1 MTIKIPM
8 NNWSVMLRRP
18 LPLGYVGENNVEVIH
33 IDIPDA
39 TATYQLYIEPKYE
52 GNAYWLPF
60 DSDGNLEVT
69 QSDFQK
75 SGMYNG
81 QIVATWSDE
90 SVKKSNIFAILIDKS
105 ICPVAS
111 QEDIDGF
118 TKALAEYAKQV
129 EDCKTTAETVTA
141 EAKTVAEEAK
151 EASKEARTAS
161 EEAQTVTAEAKKV
174 AEEAQTATATA
185 KAEAE
190 TAKAIA
196 DEIQAKA
203 DSGAFNGKDGAKG
216 EKGDQGIQ
224 GEKGD
229 KGDQGEKGDKGDT
242 GANGEK
248 GDQGEKGD
256 TGSDGFSPTASVSQ
270 SGTDT
275 TISIT
280 DKSGTTEATITE
292 LSAGTGIDISDH
304 IVGINQTLEDR
315 LYTMQHTKRIFKHLD
330 GYELKSSKNNNR
342 NIFYEGLHNNYR
354 FDGVNACDYALKQ
367 TNYLRLKQGLTPTY
381 YATLDD
387 AINGNNPLTDAT
399 GAVFEKRGT
408 DSVGY
413 LYTMLTNYSLT
424 DTTYTISQNIVI
436 LLNGKTLSLNNSK
449 IICPSKNQLAMLN
462 GTIDFANGSQIQ
474 TTSSALYLLK
484 CTMTGS
490 SNKGYLIGSND
501 LDNGTLAPS
510 HILIADCDIT
520 LTDSYCI
527 QAIMYAKSYI
537 GIFDTK
543 VECIN
548 GEGVGNPVFI
558 TGAQGN
564 SYQTDESMLE
574 VSRCDIKASYN
585 GSTDLGD
592 SSQLCFCL
600 GYSHGLSAI
609 FTDSTI
615 SGENDAIETIGP
627 TFIRN
632 TTLAGGIH
640 GGIYSVHSGQIYDK
654 WKFKADMDLIYI
666 MDSTLQKRKCN
677 YSSQNYYAC
686 YFGYGSNVVCDGV
699 KFLDADGN
707 LYTPAIKDGSG
718 YGLNTEVSLSNCE
731 LKSVRCDSGCTVN
744 LGRGISDTVKNASV
758 SGTKNLT
765 EDVYRY
771 DLVLDM

>member
-18 LPLGYVGENNVEVIH
+18 LPIGYVGENNVEVIH
-33 IDIPDA
+33 IDIPDT
-39 TATYQLYIEPKYE
+39 TATYQLYIEPKYD
-52 GNAYWLPF
+52 GDAYWLPF
-60 DSDGNLEVT
+60 DAEGNLEVA
-69 QSDFQK
+69 QSDFRK

-81 QIVATWSDE
+81 QIVATWSNE
-90 SVKKSNIFAILIDKS
+90 NVKKSNIFAILIDKS

-111 QEDIDGF
+111 QDDIDGF
-118 TKALAEYAKQV
+118 TKALVEYAKQV
-129 EDCKTTAETVTA
+129 EDCKTT
-141 EAKTVAEEAK
+141 
-151 EASKEARTAS
+151 
-161 EEAQTVTAEAKKV
+161 AQTVTAEAKKV
-174 AEEAQTATATA
+174 AEEAREASESA

-196 DEIQAKA
+196 DEIQTKA

-216 EKGDQGIQ
+216 DKGDQGIQ

-229 KGDQGEKGDKGDT
+229 KGEK
-242 GANGEK
+242 
-248 GDQGEKGD
+248 GEKGD
-256 TGSDGFSPTASVSQ
+256 TGADGYSPTASVSQ
-270 SGTDT
+270 SGKDT

-280 DKSGTTEATITE
+280 DRSGNTKATITE

-304 IVGINQTLEDR
+304 VIGINQSLEDR
-315 LYTMQHTKRIFKHLD
+315 LYTMQHTKRVFKRLD
-330 GYELKSSKNNNR
+330 GYELKSFKNDNR
-342 NIFYEGLHNNYR
+342 NIFFEGLHNNYR
-354 FDGVNACDYALKQ
+354 FDAVNACDYALKQ

-387 AINGNNPLTDAT
+387 AINNNNPLSDDT
-399 GAVFEKRGT
+399 GATFEKRGL
-408 DSVGY
+408 DSAGY
-413 LYTMLTNYSLT
+413 VYTMLTNYSLT
-424 DTTYTISQNIVI
+424 DTTYTLSQNIVI
-436 LLNGKTLSLNNSK
+436 LLNDKTLSLNNSK
-449 IICPSKNQLAMLN
+449 IICPAEKQLAMLN

-490 SNKGYLIGSND
+490 SNKGYLIGSKD
-501 LDNGTLAPS
+501 VDNGTLAPL

-527 QAIMYAKSYI
+527 QAFMYAKSYI

-558 TGAQGN
+558 TGALGN

-585 GSTDLGD
+585 GSTDLAD

-640 GGIYSVHSGQIYDK
+640 GGIYSVQSDQIYDK
-654 WKFKADMDLIYI
+654 WKFKADMNLIYI
-666 MDSTLQKRKCN
+666 MDSTLRKRKCN

-718 YGLNTEVSLSNCE
+718 RGLNTEVSLSNCE